1 MYRVTADSNIY
12 VSAIVFGGKP
22 LTLLEMALER
32 QIELAISDALLSETL
47 RILRDKFHRT
57 PEQLEDADRFI
68 QTITRHVYPTERL
81 DAVPTDRD
89 DNRVLECALK
99 AGSDVIVSGDTD
111 LLRLGTFQGI
121 DILRVTDFLQRSPQ

>member
-1 MYRVTADSNIY
+1 
-12 VSAIVFGGKP
+12 
-22 LTLLEMALER
+22 MALER
-32 QIELAISDALLSETL
+32 QIELAISEAILSETL

-57 PEQLEDADRFI
+57 PEQLEDTDRFI
-68 QTITRHVYPTERL
+68 QSITRHVYPTERL

-99 AGSDVIVSGDTD
+99 AGSDAIVSGDTD

-121 DILRVTDFLQRSPQ
+121 EILRVTDFLQRSPQ